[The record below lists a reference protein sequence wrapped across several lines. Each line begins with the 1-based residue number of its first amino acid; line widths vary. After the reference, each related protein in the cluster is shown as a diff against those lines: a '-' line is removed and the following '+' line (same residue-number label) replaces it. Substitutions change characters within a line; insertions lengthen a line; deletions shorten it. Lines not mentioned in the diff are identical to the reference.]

1 MSSSYKLGWFATGR
15 GEGSRGI
22 LKAVQESIASG
33 ELDAEIEF
41 VFCNRERGETE
52 ATDIFIDMVEG
63 YGIPLVMYSYRDYR
77 EARGLPKP
85 DPSEPM
91 PQWRIDYDKEVMKR
105 LEGFNPD
112 LGVLAGYQLING
124 PELSEKYDF
133 LNLHPAAPEGPAGT
147 LQQVIWYLIE
157 TGADRQGVKMH
168 VAIPELDVGATATYC
183 TFPIRGKVFD
193 RYWDE
198 IKGKTVEEIKQEQG
212 VQNLLFRAIREHGY
226 IRETPLII
234 ATLGAFSRGEVRI
247 TPEKHVVDASGN
259 PVDGHDLSA
268 EIEEMV
274 KGKLAE

>member
-1 MSSSYKLGWFATGR
+1 M
-15 GEGSRGI
+15 
-22 LKAVQESIASG
+22 
-33 ELDAEIEF
+33 
-41 VFCNRERGETE
+41 
-52 ATDIFIDMVEG
+52 
-63 YGIPLVMYSYRDYR
+63 
-77 EARGLPKP
+77 
-85 DPSEPM
+85 
-91 PQWRIDYDKEVMKR
+91 
-105 LEGFNPD
+105 
-112 LGVLAGYQLING
+112 LING
-124 PELSEKYDF
+124 PELSYKYDF

-147 LQQVIWYLIE
+147 WQQVIWYLIE

-212 VQNLLFRAIREHGY
+212 VQNLLFKAIREHGY